1 MFIVSKLLQDGQK
14 LAIEFCRLQNMKQTV
29 TIAYVVVSASLV
41 KAGKALTWGRTD
53 HFVTYLQFSIM
64 VCFSTAETERLF
76 RVSLSLWPKT
86 EIFSCCD
93 LELWPI

>member
-41 KAGKALTWGRTD
+41 KAGKALT
-53 HFVTYLQFSIM
+53 
-64 VCFSTAETERLF
+64 
-76 RVSLSLWPKT
+76 
-86 EIFSCCD
+86 
-93 LELWPI
+93 